1 MTSNSNNNSSVAE
14 RAPRLSSS
22 TGSGGGTTYAIWR
35 PQFMTFLMRH
45 NIEERDYIQPIPSW
59 KAIVASV
66 QISAEAEEQNAIA
79 IVLASSSSSSSSSK
93 SVSHIMDPDVVVKK
107 EPSLTRDQLDAKKK
121 VAEMISRSKKAY
133 GFLFGALPNDHR
145 QLVADVP
152 QGYAYGIWN
161 FLEKKYRNTE
171 QDSVLALW
179 EQFTAL
185 KPEEEETFDV
195 YKARV
200 DSVVELLQH
209 AKQTIPQALYA
220 SIMLWRLQARYAT
233 AVLTLKAGDR
243 LKDSDNID
251 WTYIIEYMAQY
262 ERSQHGLGEGETSER
277 AMVVRNKT
285 ALPSNNSGSKNDLS
299 GIKCFNCN
307 KFGHYRS
314 SCSKPD
320 KRKNK
325 NKNSS
330 AAAAAI
336 GDDED
341 SDEGESAQEGA
352 RQQAN
357 AARAVSSS
365 QVTSGRTYCAVA
377 RLGVALVAAAAAS
390 SSKST
395 AVKQPL
401 KRLVRPG
408 ESRRPP
414 AAASSSSSSAAAVAS
429 PKIVEPRIASS
440 KSLDHA
446 LRTTARAVDTGATVP
461 LTPNKDSLI
470 NVRKCMPMPILM
482 ADGTVVSA
490 TYKGDMPMRLP
501 VAGEQDKKVKIV
513 IKDVYFHERFHMN
526 LLSWDCMRKEGCVE
540 FAQ

>member
-1 MTSNSNNNSSVAE
+1 MQNRQYHKHSMHQLCYGDYKRDMQQLYLHS
-14 RAPRLSSS
+14 RLVIDSRIRIIL
-22 TGSGGGTTYAIWR
+22 TGHILLNTWLSMSEVNMDSEKVKHQNVQWLYVTRQHCQVI
-35 PQFMTFLMRH
+35 
-45 NIEERDYIQPIPSW
+45 
-59 KAIVASV
+59 IV
-66 QISAEAEEQNAIA
+66 
-79 IVLASSSSSSSSSK
+79 
-93 SVSHIMDPDVVVKK
+93 
-107 EPSLTRDQLDAKKK
+107 DQ
-121 VAEMISRSKKAY
+121 
-133 GFLFGALPNDHR
+133 
-145 QLVADVP
+145 
-152 QGYAYGIWN
+152 
-161 FLEKKYRNTE
+161 
-171 QDSVLALW
+171 
-179 EQFTAL
+179 
-185 KPEEEETFDV
+185 
-195 YKARV
+195 
-200 DSVVELLQH
+200 
-209 AKQTIPQALYA
+209 
-220 SIMLWRLQARYAT
+220 
-233 AVLTLKAGDR
+233 
-243 LKDSDNID
+243 
-251 WTYIIEYMAQY
+251 
-262 ERSQHGLGEGETSER
+262 
-277 AMVVRNKT
+277 
-285 ALPSNNSGSKNDLS
+285 KNDLS

-336 GDDED
+336 GDNED

-414 AAASSSSSSAAAVAS
+414 AAASSSSSSSAAVAS

-470 NVRKCMPMPILM
+470 NARKCMPMPILM
-482 ADGTVVSA
+482 ADGTVASA

-526 LLSWDCMRKEGCVE
+526 LLSWDCMRKEGWTLTSGLKGTQLTTPKGTKINASTRGGLTILDDAGPERALIARMGRIVCQTASDLLMLHNRV
-540 FAQ
+540 

>member
-79 IVLASSSSSSSSSK
+79 IVLASSSSSSSSSSK

-209 AKQTIPQALYA
+209 AKQTTPQALYA

-243 LKDSDNID
+243 LKDSDNIVEIQCTISHCVLSLAISHYPFYLKKCY
-251 WTYIIEYMAQY
+251 TYED
-262 ERSQHGLGEGETSER
+262 ET
-277 AMVVRNKT
+277 
-285 ALPSNNSGSKNDLS
+285 L
-299 GIKCFNCN
+299 
-307 KFGHYRS
+307 Y
-314 SCSKPD
+314 
-320 KRKNK
+320 
-325 NKNSS
+325 
-330 AAAAAI
+330 
-336 GDDED
+336 DD
-341 SDEGESAQEGA
+341 
-352 RQQAN
+352 
-357 AARAVSSS
+357 
-365 QVTSGRTYCAVA
+365 
-377 RLGVALVAAAAAS
+377 
-390 SSKST
+390 
-395 AVKQPL
+395 
-401 KRLVRPG
+401 
-408 ESRRPP
+408 
-414 AAASSSSSSAAAVAS
+414 
-429 PKIVEPRIASS
+429 VE
-440 KSLDHA
+440 
-446 LRTTARAVDTGATVP
+446 
-461 LTPNKDSLI
+461 
-470 NVRKCMPMPILM
+470 
-482 ADGTVVSA
+482 
-490 TYKGDMPMRLP
+490 
-501 VAGEQDKKVKIV
+501 
-513 IKDVYFHERFHMN
+513 
-526 LLSWDCMRKEGCVE
+526 
-540 FAQ
+540 